1 MVVALVIVI
10 FSLLLDGLLTNFL
23 PYMVQNLSFF
33 TPMLTLVSLI
43 LIYPFFKKQLRKY
56 FIICF
61 VSGIVYDL
69 LYTNLLFFNGL
80 LFLAIGIFTM
90 LFYRYFEVRY
100 FTLVLAIVV
109 MIFLY
114 ECLTVSIIFLFQLV
128 PVSFGRLFYKI
139 SHSLLLNIIYGELL
153 YGIIQLLP
161 NKYKRL
167 NIN

>member
-1 MVVALVIVI
+1 MVVALIIVI
-10 FSLLLDGLLTNFL
+10 FSLLLDGILTNFL
-23 PYMVQNLSFF
+23 PYMVQDLSFF

-43 LIYPFFKKQLRKY
+43 LIYPFFKKRLRKY

-61 VSGIVYDL
+61 VTGIVYDL
-69 LYTNLLFFNGL
+69 LYTNLLFLNGL
-80 LFLAIGIFTM
+80 LFLVTGILTM

-100 FTLVLAIVV
+100 FTLILAIVV
-109 MIFLY
+109 MICLY

-139 SHSLLLNIIYGELL
+139 SHSLLLNIIYGEIL

-167 NIN
+167 DIN